1 MTSNAPEISVAAG
14 LVFRDRRVLITR
26 RQAGG
31 HLGGL
36 WEFPGGKLEPGE
48 SWEGAL
54 RRELHEELGI
64 EAEVGREWDSIRHT
78 YPGRRVHL
86 RFFIC
91 RLGPLE
97 PRPLG
102 CAALA
107 WVGADELGHYAFPE
121 ADQQLLVTLPQAPEF
136 LGETL

>member
-1 MTSNAPEISVAAG
+1 MASDAPELSVAAG
-14 LVFRDRRVLITR
+14 LVFRDRRLLITQR
-26 RQAGG
+26 RAGG

-48 SWEGAL
+48 AWEAAL

-64 EAEVGREWDSIRHT
+64 EAEIGREFSSVRHA
-78 YPGRRVHL
+78 YPGRRVYL
-86 RFFIC
+86 RFFVC
-91 RLGPLE
+91 QLGPVE

-107 WVGADELGHYAFPE
+107 WVSADELSRYAFPE
-121 ADQQLLVTLPQAPEF
+121 ADQQLLAALPRAPEF
-136 LGETL
+136 LRETL